1 MSTDKDFLQL
11 VDEDTIMWSP
21 TKKKIYNR
29 KSVKEEF
36 GIDSRNIL
44 MYRIL
49 DGDKSDNIPGV
60 YGCGIK
66 TVIKRFPELVEETEV
81 NVSDL
86 LKLAEE
92 RKGKIKV
99 YSDILESKEQILLNE
114 QLMQLKDPNISGQIK
129 MKVLD
134 RFNEEISP
142 LNKINF
148 LKVLLK
154 YKVVNNFGDIN
165 DWLKITFGNIITD

>member
-1 MSTDKDFLQL
+1 
-11 VDEDTIMWSP
+11 
-21 TKKKIYNR
+21 
-29 KSVKEEF
+29 
-36 GIDSRNIL
+36 
-44 MYRIL
+44 
-49 DGDKSDNIPGV
+49 
-60 YGCGIK
+60 
-66 TVIKRFPELVEETEV
+66 
-81 NVSDL
+81 
-86 LKLAEE
+86 
-92 RKGKIKV
+92 
-99 YSDILESKEQILLNE
+99 
-114 QLMQLKDPNISGQIK
+114 MQLKDPNISGQIK